1 MNFGSAYAL
10 HDSDDEDE
18 RVMEDAP
25 PSGALSSMGAV
36 PFGAGPALTRA
47 FAGSPPAPQPAGTN
61 IPHFIGL
68 GGGLGIPHDAPVPA
82 AAPPAAGAAAAGA
95 GAGARAGAGG
105 AGVPLWPPPPMKAS
119 AGVPASRL
127 PVDFGASIGGDDG
140 TSGKAKAKKAYRKC
154 GFTPKYGAGGGSGAA
169 RPPQAPAPPPSR
181 TWTRKVDTNILNVDM
196 AALGNAAPYATGDAT
211 ICNDC
216 RACLSAV
223 SVLAPV
229 SDDSGAVVEDVYDW
243 TCEFCHKTNRVEL
256 GLGELPVVG
265 QDSVDYVLE
274 AAPATA
280 AAATQ
285 GKGAGADQDESAV
298 LFVIDTSGSMCV
310 TTAVEGRLALRGD
323 RTKDMSRLLT
333 AEDASNQHM
342 PGQPRGMTYVSRLQ
356 SMQAAI
362 DDQLETMAKE
372 TPSRHAGIVTFNG
385 EVSLIGDGSGD
396 SRVVAGDRLSDGE
409 ALKEVGRAY
418 PLSRPIA
425 EARSRLAD
433 RLFALEEG
441 GPTALGPAVVAGLSM
456 LEERGGRGSRLVLC
470 TDGLANVGL
479 GALDDLQNDEQR
491 QVAESFYENLGRES
505 SGNGVTIDVVSV
517 DSDACDLENLGAM
530 ADVSGGTVTRVKA
543 SDLTSNF
550 AGILANPILASQ
562 VSVRVTLHKGLK
574 FRNADVGA
582 EVNTLDRDIGNVTR
596 ETELNFEYQVRSRT
610 ERRAL
615 GIEDNGIISS
625 PTVRIETPP
634 NAADPTP
641 GAGAGAG
648 AAAVPTPPPL
658 PPAAAAAAPPTSPA
672 PAAETP
678 RAALPFQVQVR
689 YTRLDG
695 TKCLRVLTKTQRVT
709 KSKAAAERSMEM
721 AVVAGHAS
729 SASGVLASKGAYQS
743 TRVTMRAWNNLMSRN
758 QTRETRAQVETYG
771 MAMQA
776 LDSEVVQAQRSE
788 GGASFGHAGGAV
800 DDVLESLVHGRARK
814 SARSGNDSLS
824 YNAFR
829 AKSGSKKKY
838 QPEPTDRK

>member
-1 MNFGSAYAL
+1 
-10 HDSDDEDE
+10 
-18 RVMEDAP
+18 
-25 PSGALSSMGAV
+25 
-36 PFGAGPALTRA
+36 
-47 FAGSPPAPQPAGTN
+47 Q
-61 IPHFIGL
+61 
-68 GGGLGIPHDAPVPA
+68 
-82 AAPPAAGAAAAGA
+82 
-95 GAGARAGAGG
+95 
-105 AGVPLWPPPPMKAS
+105 
-119 AGVPASRL
+119 
-127 PVDFGASIGGDDG
+127 
-140 TSGKAKAKKAYRKC
+140 
-154 GFTPKYGAGGGSGAA
+154 
-169 RPPQAPAPPPSR
+169 Q
-181 TWTRKVDTNILNVDM
+181 
-196 AALGNAAPYATGDAT
+196 
-211 ICNDC
+211 
-216 RACLSAV
+216 
-223 SVLAPV
+223 
-229 SDDSGAVVEDVYDW
+229 
-243 TCEFCHKTNRVEL
+243 
-256 GLGELPVVG
+256 
-265 QDSVDYVLE
+265 
-274 AAPATA
+274 
-280 AAATQ
+280 
-285 GKGAGADQDESAV
+285 
-298 LFVIDTSGSMCV
+298 
-310 TTAVEGRLALRGD
+310 
-323 RTKDMSRLLT
+323 
-333 AEDASNQHM
+333 
-342 PGQPRGMTYVSRLQ
+342 
-356 SMQAAI
+356 
-362 DDQLETMAKE
+362 
-372 TPSRHAGIVTFNG
+372 
-385 EVSLIGDGSGD
+385 
-396 SRVVAGDRLSDGE
+396 
-409 ALKEVGRAY
+409 
-418 PLSRPIA
+418 
-425 EARSRLAD
+425 
-433 RLFALEEG
+433 
-441 GPTALGPAVVAGLSM
+441 
-456 LEERGGRGSRLVLC
+456 RGGRGSRLVLC

-491 QVAESFYENLGRES
+491 QVAETFYEELGRES

-648 AAAVPTPPPL
+648 AAAIPTLPPL
-658 PPAAAAAAPPTSPA
+658 PPAAAAAAMPTSLPAAAAADTAAAPPTPPA

-678 RAALPFQVQVR
+678 RAALPFQVQIR

-709 KSKAAAERSMEM
+709 KSKAAAERCMEM

-788 GGASFGHAGGAV
+788 GGACGAAFGHA
-800 DDVLESLVHGRARK
+800 
-814 SARSGNDSLS
+814 
-824 YNAFR
+824 
-829 AKSGSKKKY
+829 
-838 QPEPTDRK
+838 